1 MVNGKM
7 TEVAIK
13 ILRLV
18 THSIH
23 HLVGFI
29 SIFNLLPLDQFQ
41 MPPKLLTLVCA
52 IIILVYNYAI
62 SLHDFLNH
70 YQL

>member
-13 ILRLV
+13 ILCLV

-29 SIFNLLPLDQFQ
+29 SIFNLLPLDQISNAT
-41 MPPKLLTLVCA
+41 KIADLIAINLVCNLIA
-52 IIILVYNYAI
+52 
-62 SLHDFLNH
+62 
-70 YQL
+70 

>member
-7 TEVAIK
+7 TKVAIK

-29 SIFNLLPLDQFQ
+29 SIFNLLPLDQISNAT
-41 MPPKLLTLVCA
+41 KIADLSARVCY
-52 IIILVYNYAI
+52 YNTC
-62 SLHDFLNH
+62 L
-70 YQL
+70 

>member
-1 MVNGKM
+1 MINGKM
-7 TEVAIK
+7 TKVAIK

-29 SIFNLLPLDQFQ
+29 SIFNLLPLDQISNAT
-41 MPPKLLTLVCA
+41 KIADLIAINLVCNLIA
-52 IIILVYNYAI
+52 
-62 SLHDFLNH
+62 
-70 YQL
+70 

>member
-13 ILRLV
+13 ILCLV

-29 SIFNLLPLDQFQ
+29 SIFNLLPLDQISNAT
-41 MPPKLLTLVCA
+41 KIADLSVCY
-52 IIILVYNYAI
+52 YNTC
-62 SLHDFLNH
+62 L
-70 YQL
+70 